1 MDKNRAFSQRL
12 RESIRNFDQHNW
24 QLRVAEEPRLLELR
38 DETIAIH
45 DEEVTGEVPLEME
58 YMEMVDINQE
68 LAERIER
75 YLARYPEQGQQ
86 LDLADVLREYLLD
99 YPAHAHF
106 DVARLLIDQAVRLG
120 HASGEHQLHRQPAW
134 KPINQAGS
142 KVQAYVIDQY

>member
-1 MDKNRAFSQRL
+1 M
-12 RESIRNFDQHNW
+12 
-24 QLRVAEEPRLLELR
+24 
-38 DETIAIH
+38 
-45 DEEVTGEVPLEME
+45 PLEME

-75 YLARYPEQGQQ
+75 YLSRYPEQGQQ

>member
-12 RESIRNFDQHNW
+12 RESIRNFEQHSW
-24 QLRVAEEPRLLELR
+24 LLRVAEEPRLLELR

-58 YMEMVDINQE
+58 YVEMVDINQE

-75 YLARYPEQGQQ
+75 YLARYPEQGIGWI
-86 LDLADVLREYLLD
+86 LPTCCGNTCWTTRPMPTSTWRAS
-99 YPAHAHF
+99 
-106 DVARLLIDQAVRLG
+106 LIDQAVRLG
-120 HASGEHQLHRQPAW
+120 HASGEREHHRQPAW